1 MISTGIQLAIK
12 IPGFDKIKRLE
23 RNMKALDRNVI
34 KSTGNLK
41 KFTTSTT
48 KATKSVGSLAS
59 NVGKLA
65 AGFAA
70 FQSVKA
76 IGQIGIDSIEADRRL
91 KALAGTFGEV
101 QAAEQAAE
109 RAAEK
114 FGLTQRE
121 AAKSFSQIYARLRP
135 IGIEIDQIETAFNG
149 FNTAARLSG
158 TSAQEASAA
167 WLQLSQALGS
177 GVLRGEELNS
187 IFEQTPTVVQAIAK
201 EINAPIGQIRKLA
214 SEGKITSDI
223 VLRALKRLERDGVD
237 QLAEAMK
244 GPRQQFKNFS
254 NSVEELSNA
263 LATTVLPDL
272 AAAISDIGDVIL
284 ALEGPIRF
292 ITGLLKNAIGEVKSL
307 ILQLTQPA
315 AIAAKVDIEAGR
327 SPSSLIT
334 TFTKLDPNFGV
345 KQLFGEKEYDA
356 LLKKAR
362 EYAELRGQPV
372 KDVFIQFA
380 QDRLKALEG
389 DGFIKSGDLSAFD
402 PKKLLGGNS
411 AGSGISGSAAEAK
424 RLADQAERLR
434 KEEQEAIKNQDQIL
448 ERLKLQ
454 VAIAES
460 KSELKKLEKGYLLD
474 ILELE
479 QEIKN
484 RSEGA
489 SATRLQQL
497 NEEYRLRR
505 KIIDTQF
512 DDNFYNAGFAMGEA
526 LAADIGKVNTELT
539 DTEQLLNNSFNIV
552 TDGLTNGIKGLIEGT
567 SEWNDVLSDVLGNLG
582 NMLLQFGFNSLG
594 SALKIPGFADGGL
607 LPANGPAIV
616 GERGPELVMSQ
627 GGQSRV
633 FSNQETT
640 AALQRYSP
648 SNARSIEELAM
659 SGGGRMKS
667 EWGFT
672 GSSAPMTVQMDY
684 SGPTMVFDD
693 ERYLPVAAVP
703 SLIRQAAKQGEA
715 QALRRLQ
722 RSPGSRRKLGL

>member
-1 MISTGIQLAIK
+1 M
-12 IPGFDKIKRLE
+12 
-23 RNMKALDRNVI
+23 
-34 KSTGNLK
+34 
-41 KFTTSTT
+41 
-48 KATKSVGSLAS
+48 
-59 NVGKLA
+59 
-65 AGFAA
+65 
-70 FQSVKA
+70 
-76 IGQIGIDSIEADRRL
+76 
-91 KALAGTFGEV
+91 
-101 QAAEQAAE
+101 
-109 RAAEK
+109 
-114 FGLTQRE
+114 
-121 AAKSFSQIYARLRP
+121 
-135 IGIEIDQIETAFNG
+135 
-149 FNTAARLSG
+149 
-158 TSAQEASAA
+158 
-167 WLQLSQALGS
+167 
-177 GVLRGEELNS
+177 
-187 IFEQTPTVVQAIAK
+187 
-201 EINAPIGQIRKLA
+201 
-214 SEGKITSDI
+214 
-223 VLRALKRLERDGVD
+223 
-237 QLAEAMK
+237 
-244 GPRQQFKNFS
+244 
-254 NSVEELSNA
+254 
-263 LATTVLPDL
+263 
-272 AAAISDIGDVIL
+272 
-284 ALEGPIRF
+284 
-292 ITGLLKNAIGEVKSL
+292 
-307 ILQLTQPA
+307 
-315 AIAAKVDIEAGR
+315 
-327 SPSSLIT
+327 
-334 TFTKLDPNFGV
+334 
-345 KQLFGEKEYDA
+345 
-356 LLKKAR
+356 
-362 EYAELRGQPV
+362 
-372 KDVFIQFA
+372 
-380 QDRLKALEG
+380 
-389 DGFIKSGDLSAFD
+389 
-402 PKKLLGGNS
+402 
-411 AGSGISGSAAEAK
+411 
-424 RLADQAERLR
+424 R

-715 QALRRLQ
+715 QTLRRLQ

>member
-70 FQSVKA
+70 LQSVKA

-121 AAKSFSQIYARLRP
+121 AAKSFAQIYARLRP

-703 SLIRQAAKQGEA
+703 SLIKQAAKQGEA
-715 QALRRLQ
+715 QTLRRLQ

>member
-121 AAKSFSQIYARLRP
+121 AAKSFAQIYARLRP

-402 PKKLLGGNS
+402 PKKLW
-411 AGSGISGSAAEAK
+411 A
-424 RLADQAERLR
+424 
-434 KEEQEAIKNQDQIL
+434 
-448 ERLKLQ
+448 
-454 VAIAES
+454 AIAPDQ
-460 KSELKKLEKGYLLD
+460 GFP
-474 ILELE
+474 
-479 QEIKN
+479 
-484 RSEGA
+484 A
-489 SATRLQQL
+489 QQQ
-497 NEEYRLRR
+497 
-505 KIIDTQF
+505 KP
-512 DDNFYNAGFAMGEA
+512 
-526 LAADIGKVNTELT
+526 
-539 DTEQLLNNSFNIV
+539 
-552 TDGLTNGIKGLIEGT
+552 
-567 SEWNDVLSDVLGNLG
+567 
-582 NMLLQFGFNSLG
+582 
-594 SALKIPGFADGGL
+594 SALP
-607 LPANGPAIV
+607 
-616 GERGPELVMSQ
+616 
-627 GGQSRV
+627 
-633 FSNQETT
+633 
-640 AALQRYSP
+640 
-648 SNARSIEELAM
+648 
-659 SGGGRMKS
+659 
-667 EWGFT
+667 
-672 GSSAPMTVQMDY
+672 
-684 SGPTMVFDD
+684 
-693 ERYLPVAAVP
+693 
-703 SLIRQAAKQGEA
+703 IR
-715 QALRRLQ
+715 
-722 RSPGSRRKLGL
+722 PND

>member
-121 AAKSFSQIYARLRP
+121 AAKSFAQIYARLRP

-715 QALRRLQ
+715 QTLRRLQ